1 MDEFRQAEHAE
12 TANEIM
18 QIALNL
24 SKINR
29 AYYNIPFKDQ
39 VNIAIKILELYEQR
53 EIKIALIEIDNSIV
67 DAPFINKN
75 L

>member
-24 SKINR
+24 RDINE
-29 AYYNIPFKDQ
+29 AYNNIPFKDK

-53 EIKIALIEIDNSIV
+53 EIRIALVEIDNSIV
-67 DAPFINKN
+67 DANFYK
-75 L
+75 